1 MNKLQ
6 KFLIA
11 IIIVFTIL
19 LLMQNFG
26 FFNFEAFK
34 AENIIAFILK
44 IREWIA
50 PHLLKIMI
58 PGMILL
64 AFGWYFSTLDKDFE
78 STKSQIYQ
86 KKLIREIFP
95 NYEPI
100 VTNIKTEPWSSNIM
114 ILGFVILIILVFL
127 LLAPEIFQVEAPEI
141 SEIVKDYRNSKGE

>member
-11 IIIVFTIL
+11 IIIVFIIL
-19 LLMQNFG
+19 LLMQIFG

-78 STKSQIYQ
+78 KSKHRLYN
-86 KKLIREIFP
+86 KKLTKEIYP

-100 VTNIKTEPWSSNIM
+100 ISNIRTEPWSSNIM
-114 ILGFVILIILVFL
+114 ILGFVILIISVFL

-141 SEIVKDYRNSKGE
+141 SQIVKDYRNSKGE